1 MAICSACVEEVH
13 MSWKIDMY
21 YDRKQIIAN
30 KKGISNHSNTQSATM
45 RIKYGI

>member
-1 MAICSACVEEVH
+1 MAVCSAYVEEVR
-13 MSWKIDMY
+13 MPWKIDII
-21 YDRKQIIAN
+21 YDRKHIIAN